1 MEYYENPKTRDLLK
15 PELIWEIEQ
24 ALKLD
29 EKQVSDAKRI
39 REVLYVELDR
49 LFETYDFLILPTA
62 QVFPFSKETHW
73 PKQIGNRSMDT
84 YHRWM
89 EVVIMGS
96 LGGIPVINLPTG
108 FDAQGRP
115 MGIQVM
121 SKFGKDRNV
130 LAFALAYEQVTDY
143 LDKRPQLFATKG

>member
-1 MEYYENPKTRDLLK
+1 
-15 PELIWEIEQ
+15 
-24 ALKLD
+24 
-29 EKQVSDAKRI
+29 
-39 REVLYVELDR
+39 
-49 LFETYDFLILPTA
+49 
-62 QVFPFSKETHW
+62 
-73 PKQIGNRSMDT
+73 MDT

-143 LDKRPQLFATKG
+143 LDKRPQLFATKC